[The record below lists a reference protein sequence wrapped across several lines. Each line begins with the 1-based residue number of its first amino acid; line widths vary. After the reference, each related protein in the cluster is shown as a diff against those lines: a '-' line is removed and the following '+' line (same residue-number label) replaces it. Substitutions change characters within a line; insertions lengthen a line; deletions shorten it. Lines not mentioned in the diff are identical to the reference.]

1 MTQVGLYK
9 LTRAKEKA
17 DDWVYLVDNTI
28 QVGKCKC
35 LMVVGVRLSS
45 LHPGRA
51 LCFEDLEPIELLVK
65 ERVDRAVVKEA
76 LEAAAKK
83 TTSPCLV
90 LSDDGS
96 DVKPGIEDF
105 LKEAAIGVRVLDI
118 THKAATLLK
127 KELENDTQWLEF
139 IKLCSQTKSKV
150 QQTELAPLAP
160 PNQRSKCRY
169 MNMEQLV
176 GWVSKMQVFM
186 EDVSGNL
193 SKSGIKCSQKCFE
206 DHFSWVSEYDSEIK
220 SYADM
225 MSVVGFFRHTIRLG
239 GIYQGIEV
247 DLSEV
252 LMNTPLTPRSSQIA
266 GRLLDFV
273 KEQEALVQKG
283 KNLLGSTEV
292 LESVFGKLKTLANF
306 QGMKGFNSLVL
317 GAAACVGKTDL
328 QLVKSAME
336 QIPIKL
342 VNQWEKENIGET
354 LLSKRRRALPSTT
367 LCINTKCLEMVAKL
381 QHFLPRL
388 SG

>member
-1 MTQVGLYK
+1 VRRWLTQIGLYK

-17 DDWVYLVDNTI
+17 NDWVYFVDNTI

-35 LMVVGVRLSS
+35 LMIVGVRLSS
-45 LHPGRA
+45 LNPGQA
-51 LCFEDLEPIELLVK
+51 LCFEDLEPIELFVK
-65 ERVDRAVVKEA
+65 ERVDRSVVKEA

-83 TTSPCLV
+83 TNSPCLV

-105 LKEAAIGVRVLDI
+105 LKEATTGVRVLDV
-118 THKAATLLK
+118 THKAATILK
-127 KELENDTQWLEF
+127 KELESDSRWIEF
-139 IKLCSQTKSKV
+139 IRLCSQTKSEV
-150 QQTELAPLAP
+150 PQTELAPLAP

-176 GWVSKMQVFM
+176 GWASKMQVFM

-193 SKSGIKCSQKCFE
+193 SRSEIKCSQEDFE
-206 DHFSWVSEYDSEIK
+206 NQFSWVRKYYSDIK

-225 MSVVGFFRHTIRLG
+225 MSIVGFFRHTIRLG
-239 GIYQGIEV
+239 GIYQGIEA

-252 LMNTPLTPRSSQIA
+252 LMETPLTPQSSQIA

-292 LESVFGKLKTLANF
+292 LESVFGKLKTLADF
-306 QGMKGFNSLVL
+306 HGMKGFNSLVL
-317 GAAACVGKTDL
+317 GAAACLGKTDL
-328 QLVKSAME
+328 KLVKSAME
-336 QIPIKL
+336 QVPIRL
-342 VNQWEKENIGET
+342 VDKWEKENIGKT
-354 LLSKRRRALPSTT
+354 LLSKRRKALPWPFS
-367 LCINTKCLEMVAKL
+367 
-381 QHFLPRL
+381 
-388 SG
+388 